1 MNRRRFL
8 FTALGAGTVAVGAP
22 WLGAAAAANDEEIAF
37 ANFAISVELLLK
49 DYYAKALDAR
59 VVTGAG
65 VAVLRSGRVAATRH
79 ARELA
84 AVLNGAG
91 DAPPV
96 EEDFTFAWPA
106 STFRSARAVT
116 ATGLGVL
123 RALLGAYQAAAATV
137 TEPSYR
143 VLYASL
149 AASTGQQIGAL
160 SALAGRSG
168 AEPFP
173 VAMDLETASAALE
186 RYLG

>member
-22 WLGAAAAANDEEIAF
+22 WLGGAAAASDEEIAF
-37 ANFAISVELLLK
+37 ANFAVSVELLLK
-49 DYYAKALDAR
+49 DFYVKALDSKA
-59 VVTGAG
+59 VTGPG
-65 VAVLRSGRVAATRH
+65 VAALRSGRAAAARH

-84 AVLNGAG
+84 DVLTGAG
-91 DAPPV
+91 DAPPL

-106 STFRSARAVT
+106 STFRSARAIG

-123 RALLGAYQAAAATV
+123 RALLGAYQTAAATV

-160 SALAGRSG
+160 SSLSGRSG

-173 VAMDLETASAALE
+173 VAMDLETASATLE